1 MASFAATSSISDLQ
15 LEVRLE
21 KGFLNFYHPTFK
33 TLQEEVKKEA
43 PS

>member
-1 MASFAATSSISDLQ
+1 MSSFAATSSLSDLQ

-33 TLQEEVKKEA
+33 TLQEEAKKEA